1 MKRPIAT
8 TLIAFAVASTL
19 GACVSPRSALS
30 TATPS
35 HTIGAAAGY
44 LPVMS
49 NGQEFFCREEMQTA
63 TRMQR
68 NVCLTPAQLKAA
80 QESPHSSAPS
90 GIVAVNVLSMSSGLR

>member
-1 MKRPIAT
+1 M
-8 TLIAFAVASTL
+8 
-19 GACVSPRSALS
+19 
-30 TATPS
+30 
-35 HTIGAAAGY
+35 
-44 LPVMS
+44 
-49 NGQEFFCREEMQTA
+49 ETA